1 MLNEELIKSIVD
13 QLGYSEFFIITFAMF
28 SILYFSFSAFG
39 YLFISRQKTFKKV
52 QNKSFRSGQ
61 IMTEVKRSF
70 VSILMFSILSLW
82 MCYGLKS
89 GIYKF
94 NYSFKFEEYLIEV
107 IALFLWNELYFFI
120 VHKTFHLKI
129 FYKYHVD
136 HHFSFVPSPFSAYSF
151 HWSEGLLL
159 GAVMPIAML
168 FNDFEFWSIMTLPV
182 MSIVL
187 NALGH
192 SNLDFFPHKGINSL
206 YSFSK
211 RHSLHHQNP
220 HKHFGFFLPW
230 LDMLYDRLFNG
241 KSP

>member
-1 MLNEELIKSIVD
+1 MLVEKSVQDIVD
-13 QLGYSEFFIITFAMF
+13 QMNYGEFFATTFIMF
-28 SILYFSFSAFG
+28 SVLYFSFSSFG
-39 YLFISRQKTFKKV
+39 YLYIMKQKSFKKV
-52 QNKSFRSGQ
+52 QDKQFRPEQ
-61 IMTEVKRSF
+61 IVTEIKRSF
-70 VSILMFSILSLW
+70 VSILMFAVLSLW

-89 GIYKF
+89 GIYKY
-94 NYSFKFEEYLIEV
+94 NYIFRFEEYIAEV
-107 IALFLWNELYFFI
+107 LALFLWNEIYFFI
-120 VHKTFHLKI
+120 IHKSFHLKM

-168 FNDFEFWSIMTLPV
+168 FYDFEFWSIMTLPV
-182 MSIVL
+182 MSIIL

-192 SNLDFFPHKGINSL
+192 SNLDFFPNKDINSL

-230 LDMLYDRLFNG
+230 LDMLYDRLFSG
-241 KSP
+241 KPS